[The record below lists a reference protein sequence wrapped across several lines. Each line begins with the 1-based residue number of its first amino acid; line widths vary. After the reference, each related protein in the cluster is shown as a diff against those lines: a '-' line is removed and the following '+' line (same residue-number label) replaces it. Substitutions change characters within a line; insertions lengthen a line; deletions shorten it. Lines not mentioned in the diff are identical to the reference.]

1 MVFTYKEVEEY
12 MVKLKKGIVPAVIFF
27 FCICSNAAAQKS
39 YEFIHQSIEEIVYAL
54 SLYEKITIVCDDTVR
69 GNASFRYAGSDFN
82 SAFDAFLESSR
93 LYVMKEKDQWTVSKI
108 RVYCDDEGSVQL
120 DCYDAPPSAVLEKL
134 SLRSGLTIV
143 YDIIPSTPISLH
155 ISNMPVKEAV
165 VLILNG
171 SGTYDISEDSNKI
184 RITKK
189 TDRAIEPPYENSLCL
204 IEPANNEASLFNASI
219 SKTRAYDA
227 VEQLCSAAGQ
237 EVIQTVK
244 NDALIEKI
252 TLKSKSFIEL
262 LSVICLQSS
271 SSWVEDRGVYYILP
285 SSDGVMQLKNTGRI
299 WRSYSMKYKTSE
311 AVQSIFVHRFP
322 SASCI
327 RADNFSLLIYG
338 TETLHKEISI
348 FLNELDTPDSSNII
362 SLQFIKASDFL
373 KNIPPSFRKEDFKET
388 GDESV
393 LFYTGSPEN
402 YKILCGHLSL
412 IDIPI
417 KRITYDLLIIQY
429 QESKDLQWTPSFKAR
444 PVSLGD
450 ALIVS
455 AGMDSVL
462 DLQFNI
468 ISSFGLTFAAG
479 LNTAIK
485 ENKAKVFAD
494 TRLHGVSGK
503 PIKFQN
509 TSTYR
514 YRDTVLDPSTGKAVN
529 TGVTREIISGLILDI
544 EGWISGD
551 GMITTTVSASVSKR
565 GADVSSSIGNP
576 PPTYEKIVTTQVRS
590 RSGESVVLSGL
601 VQDDDVL
608 IQERMPLLSKIP
620 VLGLLFTSKVKTNER
635 TEMVIYLIPHAEDE
649 NSYVSGSDQ
658 NSLDKCNTE
667 KRNERIYTEFIFRGE
682 ADE

>member
-1 MVFTYKEVEEY
+1 MVLTYKEVEECT
-12 MVKLKKGIVPAVIFF
+12 VKLLKVIVPAAVFL

-39 YEFIHQSIEEIVYAL
+39 YEFINQSIEEIVYAL

-69 GNASFRYAGSDFN
+69 GNASFRYSGSDF
-82 SAFDAFLESSR
+82 SKAFDAFLESSR
-93 LYVMKEKDQWTVSKI
+93 LYVIKEKDQWTVSKI
-108 RVYCDDEGSVQL
+108 RVYCDDEGSIQL
-120 DCYDAPPSAVLEKL
+120 DCYDALPSAVLEKL
-134 SLRSGLTIV
+134 SLKSGLTIV
-143 YDIIPSTPISLH
+143 YDLIPVSPISLH
-155 ISNMPVKEAV
+155 ISNMTVKEAV

-171 SGTYDISEDSNKI
+171 SGTYDVSEDAKKI

-189 TDRAIEPPYENSLCL
+189 TDRIIDPYIENALCL
-204 IEPANNEASLFNASI
+204 FESADDEGSLYNASI
-219 SKTRAYDA
+219 IKTRAWAA
-227 VEQLCSAAGQ
+227 VEQLCSLAGK

-252 TLKSKSFIEL
+252 SLKHKSFIEM
-262 LSVICLQSS
+262 LSVICLQSGS
-271 SSWVEDRGVYYILP
+271 AWVEDKGIYYILP
-285 SSDGVMQLKNTGRI
+285 SSDGAMQLKNTGKV
-299 WRSYSMKYKTSE
+299 WRRYSMKYKTSE
-311 AVQSIFVHRFP
+311 SVQSLCAHRFP

-327 RADNFSLLIYG
+327 RSDNFSLLMYG
-338 TETLHKEISI
+338 TESIHEEIAV
-348 FLNELDTPDSSNII
+348 FLNELDIPDSSNTI
-362 SLQFIKASDFL
+362 SLQYIKASEFL
-373 KNIPPSFRKEDFKET
+373 KNTPPSFRKEDFKET

-393 LFYTGSPEN
+393 LFYTGSIEN
-402 YKILCGHLSL
+402 YKILCGYLSL

-429 QESKDLQWTPSFKAR
+429 QESSDLQWTPSFKAR
-444 PVSLGD
+444 PASFGD
-450 ALIVS
+450 ALLVS

-514 YRDTVLDPSTGKAVN
+514 YRDTMVDPSTGKAVN

-565 GADVSSSIGNP
+565 GADVSSSVGNP

-608 IQERMPLLSKIP
+608 VQERMPLLSKIP
-620 VLGLLFTSKVKTNER
+620 LLGHLFTSKVKTNER
-635 TEMVIYLIPHAEDE
+635 TEMVIYLIPHTEDE
-649 NSYVSGSDQ
+649 SSFLYGTDQ
-658 NSLDKCNTE
+658 NTSCNSE
-667 KRNERIYTEFIFRGE
+667 PVKRNERIYNQFIFAGA